1 MTPTKIIQIA
11 PSTSLVY
18 GLGDDGLLY
27 YWNTN
32 INDWTLVK
40 A

>member
-1 MTPTKIIQIA
+1 MKIIQIA
-11 PSTSLVY
+11 VNATGLVY
-18 GLGDDGLLY
+18 GLSEDGLLY

-32 INDWTLVK
+32 LNDWTLVK